1 MDSATSP
8 DCFSGPWDQLS
19 FEAKVQYVVLGVKEI
34 GLDKLLE
41 MLVTIG
47 SGLNSYRRECHYLLH
62 HVVRRI
68 LVSGNL
74 IPRDIQANFEEWVTF
89 LTDLSFLEKL
99 YVTDVLDSFDESSS
113 E

>member
-8 DCFSGPWDQLS
+8 ECFSGPWDQLT
-19 FEAKVQYVVLGVKEI
+19 FEGKVQYVVLGVDEI
-34 GLDKLLE
+34 ELDRLLE

-68 LVSGNL
+68 LVSGTE
-74 IPRDIQANFEEWVTF
+74 IPSDIQSNFEEWVT
-89 LTDLSFLEKL
+89 LLSDLSFLEKL
-99 YVTDVLDSFDESSS
+99 YVTDVLDSFNESSS